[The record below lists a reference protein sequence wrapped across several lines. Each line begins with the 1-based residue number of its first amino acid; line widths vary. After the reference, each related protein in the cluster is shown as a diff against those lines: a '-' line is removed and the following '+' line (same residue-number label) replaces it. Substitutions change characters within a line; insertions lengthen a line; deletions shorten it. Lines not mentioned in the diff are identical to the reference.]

1 MFITI
6 DECYLAKSRIRQMC
20 PDAFDFGKEIKEA
33 ILEHFRFLRY
43 SEGEALAFAVA
54 AMNPSE
60 PLFRLYD
67 MLGFP
72 RKVEGVSKESILKRI
87 VKNLAPFKDEIK
99 VILASGNGMINE
111 KIMTQAEALLF
122 FSERLDIICD
132 GMKR

>member
-1 MFITI
+1 
-6 DECYLAKSRIRQMC
+6 MC

-43 SEGEALAFAVA
+43 SDGEALAFAVA

-72 RKVEGVSKESILKRI
+72 RKLEGVSKDSLLRRI
-87 VKNLAPFKDEIK
+87 MKDLSPYKDEIP
-99 VILASGNGMINE
+99 VIQASGNGSVR
-111 KIMTQAEALLF
+111 KITMTQAEALLY
-122 FSERLDIICD
+122 FSEKLDVICD
-132 GMKR
+132 VSGR